1 MVRGLFS
8 EYSEPFRS
16 QICTQKG
23 RKVDR
28 MDALQIFLIAQ
39 EEANEQE
46 HRHGRHLLSSAV
58 KLSLRCLLVSAMAL
72 EYLSKDLLKISLL
85 RPIIYV
91 NRYCTCGQA
100 AYNVHVSG
108 TGTRVKCT
116 PLASFYCRIY
126 CYCSSARLPLLRNP
140 LATLQRI

>member
-39 EEANEQE
+39 EEANE
-46 HRHGRHLLSSAV
+46 L
-58 KLSLRCLLVSAMAL
+58 KICLVYVQFLVS
-72 EYLSKDLLKISLL
+72 
-85 RPIIYV
+85 
-91 NRYCTCGQA
+91 G
-100 AYNVHVSG
+100 
-108 TGTRVKCT
+108 
-116 PLASFYCRIY
+116 
-126 CYCSSARLPLLRNP
+126 
-140 LATLQRI
+140 

>member
-39 EEANEQE
+39 EANEQE
-46 HRHGRHLLSSAV
+46 NLFGLCPISCLWLD
-58 KLSLRCLLVSAMAL
+58 LSLWFSFSA
-72 EYLSKDLLKISLL
+72 
-85 RPIIYV
+85 II
-91 NRYCTCGQA
+91 
-100 AYNVHVSG
+100 
-108 TGTRVKCT
+108 
-116 PLASFYCRIY
+116 L
-126 CYCSSARLPLLRNP
+126 CSP
-140 LATLQRI
+140 